1 MARAR
6 SRYLRLTPAAPSQ
19 ADIAELR
26 QLAGSCV
33 RPRVKAMLDDY
44 VRQLESLAGEHAK
57 AQQMATVIREAKA
70 ESGAS
75 ASSAAAPSPPQ
86 PAPAP
91 PKAAEPPRPVK
102 IAGASVPASASV
114 TYVPIE
120 NFGWDQDG
128 YGKEPNN
135 VYIYLLS
142 GFDGI
147 GGCKEAVSCDFGS
160 DWFDLKVIG
169 FSGKNYRLV
178 KRNLDKNIVP
188 AESKALVKK
197 NSIKICLRKVRVGQ
211 SSPASGRRVSLALVV
226 FTRVTRAGEG
236 RVRRGHVARPDGEA
250 RKGRREREGEG
261 PERVDHGH
269 DEAECATH
277 PADA

>member
-1 MARAR
+1 MPRTEGGA
-6 SRYLRLTPAAPSQ
+6 
-19 ADIAELR
+19 
-26 QLAGSCV
+26 CV
-33 RPRVKAMLDDY
+33 ARPRGACL
-44 VRQLESLAGEHAK
+44 
-57 AQQMATVIREAKA
+57 REAEQVVRA
-70 ESGAS
+70 ARVLGQ
-75 ASSAAAPSPPQ
+75 AAAAVRVRDHREQ
-86 PAPAP
+86 AWRQRVVRRWRIAVQRATKEGNLTGYKHGTYE
-91 PKAAEPPRPVK
+91 PKGYLDVMMKGVEHIEK
-102 IAGASVPASASV
+102 LLNSD
-114 TYVPIE
+114 PI
-120 NFGWDQDG
+120 
-128 YGKEPNN
+128 
-135 VYIYLLS
+135 

-169 FSGKNYRLV
+169 FNGKNYRLV

-211 SSPASGRRVSLALVV
+211 PRGRHVSLALVV